1 MDIITIIMANS
12 AGRHG
17 WSGFMK
23 QVSPDRILATSGLRK
38 LTPAS
43 GCSHFLAFPRAL
55 KPSDPRRRPYLSNMT
70 RPSMKSAGIGLL
82 LLVSTLAF
90 GAAAQA
96 QQNVQDQG
104 EKFNTLL
111 YYMNRMYVDSVDLD
125 GLVETAIRGMLEE
138 LDPHSVYIPSEDLKE
153 ADEPLNGNFEGIGV
167 RFNIMK
173 DTIMVVSTIAGGPSE
188 KLGII
193 SGDRIVEVDGEVVA
207 GIGIRNKGV
216 MERLKGPKGT
226 HVEVGVKRGRLE
238 ELIYFDI
245 ERDKIPIYS
254 VDAHYM
260 VDPKIGYIKVNRFS
274 KETMGEL
281 ITALD
286 ALKEDGMKDL
296 ILDLQGNGGGMLNTA
311 IAMGDEFL
319 SDERLI
325 VYTDGRSF
333 PREDRVAK
341 ETGRFEKGRLVVLV
355 DESSASASE
364 IVSGAI
370 QDWDRGLIVGRRTFG
385 KGLVQRPVRLP
396 DGSAVRLTVQ
406 QYFTP
411 SGRCIQKPY
420 DEGVDA
426 YRREKYER
434 FEKGELMSLDSLEL
448 PDSLKFST
456 LVMGRT
462 VYGGG
467 GILPDVFV
475 PIDTSMNS
483 AYFSD
488 LLRKGLFNRSVLEF
502 VDANRREL
510 ERELDDRAAF
520 ISDYE
525 LPQSLLDGLIS
536 LGESEDIPF
545 VEEDWNTS
553 LPAIQLRL
561 KAIMGRS
568 LFDAGTFYEVFN
580 PINPIFRRGIEVLK
594 DGTYKESGIGSR

>member
-1 MDIITIIMANS
+1 M
-12 AGRHG
+12 
-17 WSGFMK
+17 
-23 QVSPDRILATSGLRK
+23 RK
-38 LTPAS
+38 
-43 GCSHFLAFPRAL
+43 HAL
-55 KPSDPRRRPYLSNMT
+55 KSALAPWMMFGLMLLTVAPLS
-70 RPSMKSAGIGLL
+70 
-82 LLVSTLAF
+82 
-90 GAAAQA
+90 AQKA
-96 QQNVQDQG
+96 VQDQG

-138 LDPHSVYIPSEDLKE
+138 LDPHSVYIPAEDLQQ
-153 ADEPLNGNFEGIGV
+153 ADEPLNGKFEGIGV

-188 KLGII
+188 RLGIL

-207 GIGIRNKGV
+207 GVGIRNKGV
-216 MERLKGPKGT
+216 MEKLKGPKGT
-226 HVEVGVKRGRLE
+226 HVDVGIKRSKVDG
-238 ELIYFDI
+238 LIYFDI

-254 VDAHYM
+254 VDASYM
-260 VDPKIGYIKVNRFS
+260 VDNRIGYIKVNRFS
-274 KETMGEL
+274 KETMAEL
-281 ITALD
+281 TD
-286 ALKEDGMKDL
+286 ALEKLQDDGMKDL

-311 IAMGDEFL
+311 IAMGDEFI
-319 SDERLI
+319 SGDRLI

-333 PREDRVAK
+333 PREDRIA
-341 ETGRFEKGRLVVLV
+341 EQTGRFEKGRLVVLV

-420 DEGVDA
+420 EDGVDA

-434 FEKGELMSLDSLEL
+434 FEKGELMSLDSLDL
-448 PDSLKFST
+448 PDSLRYST
-456 LVMGRT
+456 LIMNRT

-483 AYFSD
+483 VYFTD
-488 LLRKGLFNRSVLEF
+488 LLRKGLFNRAVLEF
-502 VDANRREL
+502 VDANRKGL
-510 ERELDDRAAF
+510 ESAL
-520 ISDYE
+520 SDKDAYVSNYAVSQE
-525 LPQSLLDGLIS
+525 LLDKLVA
-536 LGESEDIPF
+536 LGEAEDIPF

-553 LPAIQLRL
+553 LPAIALRL
-561 KAIMGRS
+561 KAILGRNM
-568 LFDAGTFYEVFN
+568 FDTATFYEVFN
-580 PINPIFRRGIEVLK
+580 PINPVYRKGIDVLK
-594 DGTYKESGIGSR
+594 DGTYKESGVGNR

>member
-1 MDIITIIMANS
+1 MRINARKTAWTPWIMASFMLLAISPLS
-12 AGRHG
+12 AQ
-17 WSGFMK
+17 K
-23 QVSPDRILATSGLRK
+23 T
-38 LTPAS
+38 
-43 GCSHFLAFPRAL
+43 
-55 KPSDPRRRPYLSNMT
+55 
-70 RPSMKSAGIGLL
+70 
-82 LLVSTLAF
+82 
-90 GAAAQA
+90 
-96 QQNVQDQG
+96 VQDQG

-138 LDPHSVYIPSEDLKE
+138 LDPHSVYIPSEDLQQ
-153 ADEPLNGNFEGIGV
+153 ADEPLNGKFEGIGV

-188 KLGII
+188 RLGIL

-207 GIGIRNKGV
+207 GVGIRNKGV
-216 MERLKGPKGT
+216 MEKLKGPKGT
-226 HVEVGVKRGRLE
+226 HVDVGIKRSKVDG
-238 ELIYFDI
+238 LIYFDI

-254 VDAHYM
+254 VDASYM
-260 VDPKIGYIKVNRFS
+260 VDSRIGYIKVNRFS
-274 KETMGEL
+274 KETMTEL
-281 ITALD
+281 LEALD
-286 ALKEDGMKDL
+286 ALQSDGMKDL

-311 IAMGDEFL
+311 IAMGDEFI
-319 SDERLI
+319 SGDRLI
-325 VYTDGRSF
+325 VYTDGRAF
-333 PREDRVAK
+333 PREDRIAEK
-341 ETGRFEKGRLVVLV
+341 TGQFEKGRLVVLV

-420 DEGVDA
+420 EDGVDA

-434 FEKGELMSLDSLEL
+434 FEKGELMSLDSLDL
-448 PDSLKFST
+448 PDSLRYST
-456 LVMGRT
+456 LIMNRT

-483 AYFSD
+483 VYFTD
-488 LLRKGLFNRSVLEF
+488 LLRKGLFNRAVLEF
-502 VDANRREL
+502 VDADRKAL
-510 ERELDDRAAF
+510 ERSL
-520 ISDYE
+520 SDKESFVQDYV
-525 LPQSLLDGLIS
+525 LSPALLDQLVA
-536 LGESEDIPF
+536 LGEAEDIPF

-553 LPAIQLRL
+553 LPAITLRL
-561 KAIMGRS
+561 KAILGRNM
-568 LFDAGTFYEVFN
+568 FDTATFYEVFN
-580 PINPIFRRGIEVLK
+580 PINPVYQRGIEVLK
-594 DGTYKESGIGSR
+594 DGTYKDSGIGNR